1 MDKKQA
7 LSIIDARSEVII
19 EVNDRLWENPETAF
33 QEFISMDILCDA
45 LAAQGF
51 EVEKGVADVPT
62 AFTGRFGS
70 GKPVIGFLG
79 EYDALSGLS
88 QEGGVAVKTPIVP
101 GGPGHGCGHNNL
113 GAGSLAAVMAVK
125 HYLENNPGKSGT
137 VIYFGCPGEEGGS
150 GKAFMAREG
159 VFDEC
164 DACITWHPAS
174 TFNVRSGSNLANVQI
189 EYQFK
194 GVSAHAA
201 GDPHLGR
208 SALDAVELMNV
219 GVQFLREHMIDSAR
233 IHYAITD
240 AGGYSPNVV
249 QPEAQVLYMVRSQKV
264 GQALD
269 LLKRLDKIAEGA
281 ALMTETT
288 LKRRFID
295 GTSNTVPNFTLE
307 KLLYDNFAQIGVPS
321 YTEEE
326 KALAAALIKTYENPR
341 TVLPGF
347 AANQDPEIGEYVK
360 SKIADG
366 RPLNDFLVPYY
377 SSTAMRMGSTD
388 VGDVSWICPTAQ
400 ITTVTQA
407 SNSPGHSW
415 QNVAIGN
422 TSIAH
427 KGVLCASRVLAGAAI
442 DIYEN
447 PDIEAA
453 AKAEWEKK
461 LGGESYCCLSPPM
474 RCPSPWGIRCNK
486 LRLVHQDGRNL

>member
-233 IHYAITD
+233 IHYAITNT
-240 AGGYSPNVV
+240 GGYSPNVV
-249 QPEAQVLYMVRSQKV
+249 QPTADVLYLIRSPKTPQVLEL
-264 GQALD
+264 A
-269 LLKRLDKIAEGA
+269 KRVEKIARGA
-281 ALMTETT
+281 AMMTETELT
-288 LKRRFID
+288 IDFIKAC
-295 GTSNTVPNFTLE
+295 SNIVPNNVIE
-307 KLLYDNFAQIGVPS
+307 SVLYKNYEEVGLPT

-326 KALAAALIKTYENPR
+326 RQLCREIIASYESPGAADSMAKMSE
-341 TVLPGF
+341 VW
-347 AANQDPEIGEYVK
+347 AEM
-360 SKIADG
+360 IAERQAEDVSI
-366 RPLNDFLVPYY
+366 NDFLLPHVSFETVSPG
-377 SSTAMRMGSTD
+377 SSD
-388 VGDVSWICPTAQ
+388 VGDVSWVCPTAQ
-400 ITTVTQA
+400 ISALTWA
-407 SNSPGHSW
+407 ARSPGHSW
-415 QNVAIGN
+415 QNVAMSN
-422 TSIAH
+422 TSVAH
-427 KGVLCASRVLAGAAI
+427 KGVLTAGKVMAGAGI
-442 DIYEN
+442 DLIDN
-447 PDIEAA
+447 PELLGA
-453 AKAEWEKK
+453 AKAELKK
-461 LGGESYCCLSPPM
+461 RLGGSSYV
-474 RCPSPWGIRCNK
+474 CPIPKGVKPRAIGSKN
-486 LRLVHQDGRNL
+486 